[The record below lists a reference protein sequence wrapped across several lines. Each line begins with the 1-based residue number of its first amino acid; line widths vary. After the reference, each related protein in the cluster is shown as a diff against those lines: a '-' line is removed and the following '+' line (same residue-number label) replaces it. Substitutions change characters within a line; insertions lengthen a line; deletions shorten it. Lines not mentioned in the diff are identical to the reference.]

1 MATRRRTD
9 RVSEIFMYATEMMM
23 VRGSV
28 AVMGSEGRSP
38 CVVVSCSARQR
49 AVKSTRASSSRCVS
63 GATTC
68 ERVLRY
74 PDGHERRIRYP
85 CPMAEEMIVGDVQ
98 GHVCDLEEEEEEET
112 SVAEA
117 SIDVEYRGDVG
128 TWNRTFEDSWD
139 GSSVVGDEVFINK
152 EEEDG
157 LPTQSPLELLRF
169 VMSDAYKEKQK
180 NEYEEVKN
188 SFDICHGCPWPVPKA
203 VYTLAVQDARA
214 AAAARVYAPRTRIFQ
229 EGVQSEMTML
239 LEENRRKNGKV
250 RKTKPVIECSS
261 MVDGVV
267 IFQDESQAMAFGKE
281 LEKHVGNT
289 VVLAEHDSH
298 ELFRNINE
306 TKGVGVVMKR
316 ECILPACGKL
326 TTVLRN
332 PTALDG

>member
-1 MATRRRTD
+1 MHTLGPVRVVVVKTEIFKNRNRTNCICSYENSVILFHHVYRGIEN
-9 RVSEIFMYATEMMM
+9 RVSEIFMYAKRMMM
-23 VRGSV
+23 VRGGV
-28 AVMGSEGRSP
+28 AV
-38 CVVVSCSARQR
+38 R
-49 AVKSTRASSSRCVS
+49 AVRGGPR
-63 GATTC
+63 ATTC

-98 GHVCDLEEEEEEET
+98 GHVCDLEEEEEKT

-117 SIDVEYRGDVG
+117 SIDVEYRGDV
-128 TWNRTFEDSWD
+128 
-139 GSSVVGDEVFINK
+139 FINK
-152 EEEDG
+152 EEEEDG

-203 VYTLAVQDARA
+203 VYTLAVQDGRA

-306 TKGVGVVMKR
+306 TKGVGVVMKK
-316 ECILPACGKL
+316 ECILPACGS
-326 TTVLRN
+326 
-332 PTALDG
+332 

>member
-1 MATRRRTD
+1 
-9 RVSEIFMYATEMMM
+9 MYATEMMM
-23 VRGSV
+23 VRGGV
-28 AVMGSEGRSP
+28 AVTGEGRTP

-49 AVKSTRASSSRCVS
+49 AAKNTRASSSRCVS

-85 CPMAEEMIVGDVQ
+85 CPMAEELIVGDVQ
-98 GHVCDLEEEEEEET
+98 EHVCELEEEEET

-139 GSSVVGDEVFINK
+139 GSSVVGDEVSNM
-152 EEEDG
+152 EEDG

-180 NEYEEVKN
+180 NEYEQVKN
-188 SFDICHGCPWPVPKA
+188 SFDICHGCPWPVPKM
-203 VYTLAVQDARA
+203 VYTLAVQDGQA
-214 AAAARVYAPRTRIFQ
+214 AQVYAPRTRIFQ

-239 LEENRRKNGKV
+239 LEENRRKKGKV

-267 IFQDESQAMAFGKE
+267 IFQDESQALAFGRE
-281 LEKHVGNT
+281 LEKHVGNK
-289 VVLAEHDSH
+289 VILAEHDSH
-298 ELFRNINE
+298 ELFRNIIE
-306 TKGVGVVMKR
+306 TKGVGVVMRKD
-316 ECILPACGKL
+316 CILPACGKL